1 MNIKPLVLLFTFYC
15 GVLSDSYFVKL
26 KDNETFETFYA
37 NDLKYPE
44 NLRVRDR
51 IKNVFSIGKFK
62 AFVGDFDSNL
72 LARLSKCPH
81 VSEITPDLTVQ
92 SFEVQV
98 QEPTSR
104 HLARVSRRKKIKN
117 SLRYYFDDEASGAGV
132 NAYIIDSGIE
142 ISHPDFEGRAFEGDD
157 FTNEGTGDTN
167 GHGTHVAGVVGSR
180 TYGVAKNVDIIEVK
194 GLKGAGM
201 GSLSTII
208 AALDFA
214 AEHRRKTRKP
224 GVANLSLGSKRNSIL
239 NDAVEAAIDDGL
251 VVVVAAGNSNVD
263 ACSFSPAS
271 AEGAITVGSIDDNDD
286 SLSSFSNWGPCVDV
300 LAPGVLIRSLDYQ
313 NFKRSKSLS
322 GTSMSAPIVTGIA
335 ADLLSRG
342 VPSSQIK
349 SKIIEISTR
358 GEVKRFSM
366 VFRKVPNRIAYIDYK
381 LSEID
386 DEEYDSDDD

>member
-51 IKNVFSIGKFK
+51 IKNVSSIGKFK

-366 VFRKVPNRIAYIDYK
+366 VFRKVPNRIAYIDYE